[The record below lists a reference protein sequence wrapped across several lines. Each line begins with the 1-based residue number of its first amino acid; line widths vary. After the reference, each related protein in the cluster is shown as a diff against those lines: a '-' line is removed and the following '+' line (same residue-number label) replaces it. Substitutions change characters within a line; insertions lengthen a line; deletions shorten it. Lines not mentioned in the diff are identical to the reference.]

1 MPVTDPNV
9 VYYSITY
16 DGDGGNNLPYNAV
29 KEHGRALIVSSVVPS
44 KSERVMLE
52 GSAHDQPFIIRDYEF
67 VGWKASTDNKIYQ
80 PGSSYEVD
88 ADTTMVAQWIPKT
101 NSPIVTIEYFYRT
114 ISIDSDVPSDNGTA
128 ARCILKIKIDR
139 TFYVD
144 NELKDLDNVLYIDD
158 EISNNQINKHAIST
172 NSTVKYI
179 EYEYVETFKLPNDSV
194 AKLSIRAS
202 DTKTDKIGE
211 GTASIGTS
219 IVPLEFAY
227 GGQSVGILKNAGPK
241 DSISLGSLILS
252 DVHKPHEFTYR
263 LSDLINLLSFYH
275 STTQWINIYTNGG
288 QGIWYKYWM
297 GVVYLKF
304 ILNPW
309 TGVWQ
314 VPTNLDKHYCPSVS
328 CYFSIGRT
336 TNNTASV
343 WVGTDGGIYF
353 YCFDTTNPVIGIVSW
368 PID

>member
-16 DGDGGNNLPYNAV
+16 DGDGGYDMPPNTV
-29 KEHGRALIVSSVVPS
+29 KEHGRALTVDPIMPNKWEMVPLN
-44 KSERVMLE
+44 EHE
-52 GSAHDQPFIIRDYEF
+52 QIRRYYIF
-67 VGWKASTDNKIYQ
+67 MGWKASTDNKIYQ

-101 NSPIVTIEYFYRT
+101 NSPVVTIEYFYRT
-114 ISIDSDVPSDNGTA
+114 ISIDSDVQSDNGSA

-158 EISNNQINKHAIST
+158 EISNNQVYKHVIST
-172 NSTVKYI
+172 NPVYKYI
-179 EYEYVETFKLPNDSV
+179 EYEYAETFELPNDSM

-202 DTKTDKIGE
+202 DTKTDKIGG

-227 GGQSVGILKNAGPK
+227 GGQSIGILRNAGPR
-241 DSISLGSLILS
+241 DSISLGAITLS
-252 DVHKPHEFTYR
+252 DVHEPHDITFKLT
-263 LSDLINLLSFYH
+263 DLIDLLSFYR
-275 STTQWINIYTNGG
+275 SRTQWINIYKNGG
-288 QGIWYKYWM
+288 QNVWYKSWM
-297 GVVYLKF
+297 GVVYLRF
-304 ILNPW
+304 ILSPW

-314 VPTNLDKHYCPSVS
+314 VPTNIEKHYCPPES

-343 WVGTDGGIYF
+343 WVGTDGGVYF
-353 YCFDTTNPVIGIVSW
+353 YCFDTTDVVSGIVSW
-368 PID
+368 PMT